1 MNENMTLL
9 GPLKERGIQAVLGL
23 IYSRE
28 VDLHFRG
35 GFEGGKI

>member
-9 GPLKERGIQAVLGL
+9 GPLKERGIQALFGL

-28 VDLHFRG
+28 VVLHLRV
-35 GFEGGKI
+35 GFDGAKI